1 MNFRHRLPVRTRL
14 TLYAGAVA
22 ALFSA
27 MLATVLL
34 VAIQRL
40 ATEYLTEEVVGSAGR
55 IAADTDRGHLHSPIR
70 HGVVRKHQV
79 IDPAGRVV
87 AASEE
92 MRGKPAMARLEL
104 MDEHDSGTSIVCDH
118 AFPRGECDIVA
129 ARQVERSGEIW
140 TVYSAAPVIPPLVHP
155 MISALVI
162 GSALLLTAG
171 ITYGAHRVVG
181 ASLDPVYAIR
191 SELDEINATC
201 PGRRVPVP
209 KGEDEIHDLAQSVN
223 HTLGRLQAAMEQ
235 QRRLAS
241 DASHDLRSPI
251 TAIRAEVEDALM
263 ASQSHNWPATGRA
276 VLGGL
281 DRLQAIVA
289 DLLTLARLDAGTPGS
304 RDPIDL
310 AELVTAEMEARH
322 PVKRLECVLG
332 KDVLVMGDRIRLA
345 RLVTNLVD
353 NAERHAD
360 TTITVTVSRAP
371 GTGAGPFAAGAAVL
385 EVLDDGAGIAPDKR
399 ELVFQRFAR
408 LDAARSRDSGG
419 TGLGLPIAQ
428 QIAEMAGGTLTIQDS
443 ARGARFVLCLP
454 LAFTVPGGS
463 DAALP
468 PEPEQ
473 LG

>member
-1 MNFRHRLPVRTRL
+1 M
-14 TLYAGAVA
+14 A

-27 MLATVLL
+27 VLATVLL

-55 IAADTDRGHLHSPIR
+55 IAADTDRGHIRTPIS
-70 HGVVRKHQV
+70 HGLVRKHQV
-79 IDPAGRVV
+79 IDPSGKVV

-92 MRGKPAMARLEL
+92 MRGKPVMAQFDLAGGHNR
-104 MDEHDSGTSIVCDH
+104 GTTVVCDH
-118 AFPRGECDIVA
+118 SFPQGECDIVA
-129 ARQVERSGEIW
+129 AQQVDRSGEIW
-140 TVYSAAPVIPPLVHP
+140 TIYSAAPVIPPLVHP
-155 MISALVI
+155 VISTLVI

-171 ITYGAHRVVG
+171 ITYGAHRVIG
-181 ASLDPVYAIR
+181 ASLGPVEAIR

-209 KGEDEIHDLAQSVN
+209 DSEDEIHDLAQSVN

-235 QRRLAS
+235 QRRLTS

-263 ASQSHNWPATGRA
+263 ASRGHNWPATGRA

-281 DRLQAIVA
+281 DRLQAIVV
-289 DLLTLARLDAGTPGS
+289 DLLTVARLDAGTPGS
-304 RDPIDL
+304 RVPVDL

-322 PVKRLECVLG
+322 PVKRLEYVLD
-332 KDVLVMGDRIRLA
+332 KDVVVMGDRIRLA

-360 TTITVTVSRAP
+360 TTITITVCLAP
-371 GTGAGPFAAGAAVL
+371 GTGAGHFAAGTARL

-408 LDAARSRDSGG
+408 LDAARSRDAGG
-419 TGLGLPIAQ
+419 TGLGLPIAR
-428 QIAEMAGGTLTIQDS
+428 QIAEMSGGTLNIEDS
-443 ARGARFVLCLP
+443 PRGARFVLRLP
-454 LAFTVPGGS
+454 LALPEPGAGGES
-463 DAALP
+463 FP
-468 PEPEQ
+468 PEHGH